1 MILGLSE
8 IFNQTKMNNQTNL
21 YFAHFYILKLA
32 VDDLSFWKKSLA
44 ILCISISLIFPQG
57 AKAQDAGAAVAATV
71 GALAMVGVGIAAVE
85 QMKERAEL
93 TATQWVLSN
102 HPEMN
107 SFSLKTIDFD
117 GKKLKD
123 MSTTSVITFK
133 IQEFQPQQEPV
144 LDGEKNVLMGF
155 TSHGWINEY
164 GIDFD
169 KVKWFLVDDTEWTNM
184 MVAYVKM
191 ASGSRTVGI
200 EDVHNGKIVNKGLR
214 LNGKLA
220 FPFYKLPGD
229 MYIATDYS
237 SALKFVYNEKSLG
250 IFLKDTRDLV
260 QMERGS
266 IIEIHEFFFE
276 KI

>member
-1 MILGLSE
+1 MP
-8 IFNQTKMNNQTNL
+8 
-21 YFAHFYILKLA
+21 
-32 VDDLSFWKKSLA
+32 WKKGTA
-44 ILCISISLIFPQG
+44 ILCISISLLLPKTSNG
-57 AKAQDAGAAVAATV
+57 QDTGAAVAATV
-71 GALAMVGVGIAAVE
+71 GALALVGVGIAAVE

-133 IQEFQPQQEPV
+133 IQEFQPQEDPV
-144 LDGEKNVLMGF
+144 LDGEKNVLLGF

-169 KVKWFLVDDTEWTNM
+169 KVKWFLINDEEWTNM

-191 ASGSRTVGI
+191 ASGSSIVGI
-200 EDVHNGKIVNKGLR
+200 KDVQNGKIVNKGLR
-214 LNGKLA
+214 LEGKLT
-220 FPFYKLPGD
+220 FPFYKMTGD
-229 MYIATDYS
+229 MYVATDYS
-237 SALKFVYNEKSLG
+237 SAMKFVYNERSLG

-260 QMERGS
+260 QMGRGS
-266 IIEIHEFFFE
+266 IIEIHEFFFT
-276 KI
+276 K